1 MPRRKPDKVI
11 EERRSLGSY
20 ERQLEQDKI
29 TVEGMKAVAIAVSG
43 IATGIGGLGI
53 GGGLLLGAIFW
64 KDEIAEIIDV
74 IDDVLPNTE
83 GDGIAEWFSSW
94 GAEPVDIVGEEG
106 TKTENTFVDQ
116 LVNSDGETLA
126 GQSPYHAYSNGAA
139 GRQAEY
145 DHRVAVA
152 TEQYTAAQLANWLNY
167 PTNQP
172 PPNFLLLDEWS
183 IQVALRETG
192 RMRSLSRFVIL
203 TQWLT
208 GTSDPKKMNGYQYD
222 PMLDWSA
229 YATYGHKYGGLGYSS
244 EDYRLIQRGKEL
256 IEFFM
261 NWSAPLPF
269 NPPMDWTPNP
279 DAVGLH

>member
-1 MPRRKPDKVI
+1 LPRRKPDKVI

-29 TVEGMKAVAIAVSG
+29 TVEGMKAVATAISG

-64 KDEIAEIIDV
+64 KDELKDIIGE
-74 IDDVLPNTE
+74 IDDFLPNTE
-83 GDGIAEWFSSW
+83 GDGFAEWVSSW
-94 GAEPVDIVGEEG
+94 GADPVDIVGEDG
-106 TKTENTFVDQ
+106 TKPDNATVDQ
-116 LVNSDGETLA
+116 LVNSEGETLT
-126 GQSPYHAYSNGAA
+126 GESPYNAYTNGAA

-145 DHRVAVA
+145 DHRVAMA
-152 TEQYTAAQLANWLNY
+152 TEEYTPTQLANWLSY
-167 PTNQP
+167 STNQP
-172 PPNFLLLDEWS
+172 PPQFLLLDQWS

-192 RMRSLSRFVIL
+192 RRRRVSVLGWMLG
-203 TQWLT
+203 T
-208 GTSDPKKMNGYQYD
+208 GNPKKMNGYQYD
-222 PMLDWSA
+222 PMLDWSTK
-229 YATYGHKYGGLGYSS
+229 ATYDQVPAWTWSK
-244 EDYRLIQRGKEL
+244 EDERLQQRGKEL

-261 NWSAPLPF
+261 NWTAPLPF